1 MPGNDLRV
9 LQVPHISLQTVDG
22 LEADILFPASQL
34 VKLKTFERWTQMTQ
48 NHSPFFY

>member
-9 LQVPHISLQTVDG
+9 LQVPQMSLQTFDG
-22 LEADILFPASQL
+22 LGAGILFPASQL
-34 VKLKTFERWTQMTQ
+34 VKLKTFERWTQMTP